1 MLYNSLELSLITI
14 SAFSSFFI
22 TLIVEKNSAKLFNG
36 SLLDQDFKKPQS
48 FHSKPVARSGGLAA
62 IVSLGIFYIISF
74 FFFRI

>member
-36 SLLDQDFKKPQS
+36 SLLDQDFEKPQS

-62 IVSLGIFYIISF
+62 IISLGIFYIISF
-74 FFFRI
+74 FFF